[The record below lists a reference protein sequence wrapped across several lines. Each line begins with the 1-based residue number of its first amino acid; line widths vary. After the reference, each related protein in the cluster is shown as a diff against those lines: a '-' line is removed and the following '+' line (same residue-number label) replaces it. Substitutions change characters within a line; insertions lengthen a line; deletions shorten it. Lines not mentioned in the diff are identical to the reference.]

1 VIRPFNRVMLQAP
14 MGETS
19 ASNAPEVKSDNS
31 DVFLNADPNETFD
44 DLEYESPA
52 SKKIG
57 EQHQEK
63 FKDKIKKAKEV
74 SSAKEK
80 SQSEDEEKPA
90 KKEEKKKSE
99 VDLLSDK
106 EDVDEEKPKKK
117 EEKKAKTEDEES
129 EEAPKEDAEKALD
142 GEKKGKLKLRMADGL
157 YGIDP
162 DAKVR
167 VKVDGDFQEIPV
179 QDLINN
185 YSGKTAWDK
194 KFTELGTQK
203 KEFETQKGQVEQ
215 TQQYLKKTVED
226 IVSVLDDP
234 NKNPFDALQII
245 VEKRGLDPYTM
256 WKRSVESALDVV
268 EQLQSMNE
276 AERKAFFLE
285 KKDEF
290 RTKAE
295 EARTK
300 AWQEA
305 ESNQQAINKAN
316 ALRQAHGVSE
326 EQFMT
331 SWDELEAE
339 GIKNPTDEQIVDR
352 ASISPHLNTV
362 QDILEPFEDF
372 IDDAKYPQ
380 IVSEFARKIRA
391 KEITPEQLKEV
402 AAREFQDEDLKDLQ
416 ARKTEVVKKKESRKD
431 SEEEKPGR
439 ETYESFDDFLR
450 D

>member
-1 VIRPFNRVMLQAP
+1 VS
-14 MGETS
+14 GEQSST
-19 ASNAPEVKSDNS
+19 ETQTDNS
-31 DVFLNADPNETFD
+31 EIFQNADPNETFD
-44 DLEYESPA
+44 NLEYESDA
-52 SKKIG
+52 SKQIG
-57 EQHQEK
+57 KEYQDK
-63 FKDKIKKAKEV
+63 FKEKIKQAKET
-74 SSAKEK
+74 SA
-80 SQSEDEEKPA
+80 A
-90 KKEEKKKSE
+90 KKKAQEDDSEPKTEKKEAKKDEKKKSE

-106 EDVDEEKPKKK
+106 EELEEKPKKAEKK
-117 EEKKAKTEDEES
+117 EEKKPEEEEETS
-129 EEAPKEDAEKALD
+129 ELEADDDKALD
-142 GEKKGKLKLRMADGL
+142 GEKKGKLKIRMSDGL
-157 YGIDP
+157 YGIEP

-179 QDLINN
+179 QELINN

-194 KFTELGTQK
+194 KFTELGNQK
-203 KEFETQKGQVEQ
+203 KEFEGQKYQVEQ

-234 NKNPFDALQII
+234 NKNPFDALQIL

-268 EQLQSMNE
+268 EQLQSMSD

-305 ESNQQAINKAN
+305 ESNQQAIEKAN

-326 EQFMT
+326 EQFLQ

-352 ASISPHLNTV
+352 ATITPHLNSV

-372 IDDAKYPQ
+372 IDDSKYPQ
-380 IVSEFARKIRA
+380 IVSEFARKLRA
-391 KEITPEQLKEV
+391 KEITPEQLKEI
-402 AAREFQDEDLKDLQ
+402 ATREFQDEDIKDLN
-416 ARKTEVVKKKESRKD
+416 ARKTEVVKRKESRKD
-431 SEEEKPGR
+431 SEETPRK